1 MMKEH
6 INLFQPEL
14 LEGAAKAKPLRK
26 KQWIGASVGMLF
38 LLLVVFYVQDE
49 KKQILLKREV
59 DAILQQRQQLEQQM
73 AALTQVT
80 LPGEEAQRFLTEE
93 AILKERVAWSRVLV
107 EVSRVVPEGVWIT
120 GLENDATQG
129 VRFDGF
135 AASYQKVTDLMAS
148 LEVSPLF
155 QDVLLDFSRQNPERR
170 VDFSIHTRLK
180 PSGPENQSGKR

>member
-6 INLFQPEL
+6 INLFQPNL
-14 LEGAAKAKPLRK
+14 LEGAAKASAPRK
-26 KQWIGASVGMLF
+26 KQWVGASVGMF
-38 LLLVVFYVQDE
+38 LVLLVVFYIQDE

-73 AALTQVT
+73 AALAPGI
-80 LPGEEAQRFLTEE
+80 LPGGERSVTEE
-93 AILKERVAWSRVLV
+93 AILKERIAWSKVLV

-120 GLENDATQG
+120 GLENNIAQG

-135 AASYQKVTDLMAS
+135 ALSYQKVTDLMSLLEAS
-148 LEVSPLF
+148 SLF

-180 PSGPENQSGKR
+180 PFGPEDPSGER

>member
-1 MMKEH
+1 MKEH
-6 INLFQPEL
+6 INLFQPDL
-14 LEGAAKAKPLRK
+14 LDGTAKAKRPRK
-26 KQWIGASVGMLF
+26 KEWIVASVGVF
-38 LLLVVFYVQDE
+38 FLLVVLFYVRDE

-59 DAILQQRQQLEQQM
+59 DAIMQQRQELKQQM
-73 AALTQVT
+73 AALASAT
-80 LPGEEAQRFLTEE
+80 LAGEEAQRFLTEE
-93 AILKERVAWSRVLV
+93 AILKERVAWSSVLV

-120 GLENDATQG
+120 GFENNAAQG

-148 LEVSPLF
+148 LETSPLF

-180 PSGPENQSGKR
+180 QSRSENQSGKR